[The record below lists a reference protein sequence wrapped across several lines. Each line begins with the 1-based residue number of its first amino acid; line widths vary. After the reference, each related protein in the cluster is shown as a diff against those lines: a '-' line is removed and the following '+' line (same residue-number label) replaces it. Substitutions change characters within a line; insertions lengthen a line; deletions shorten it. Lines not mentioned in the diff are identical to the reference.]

1 MTHADP
7 EREAS
12 AGEFRDRLRRCCHRN
27 CITRPDIRDPGCDG
41 ETLGVVQQ
49 IRRMCKRFATDRLRD
64 PECFVARLLD
74 CLGKLGACRRRHC
87 VKEKPNAYFTDIH
100 RASSQTSSWL
110 TSNTIHWGRQLPNP
124 QGKPFPL

>member
-49 IRRMCKRFATDRLRD
+49 IRRMRKRFATDRFRD
-64 PECFVARLLD
+64 PQGFVARLLD
-74 CLGKLGACRRRHC
+74 RLGEPGAFRRRHC
-87 VKEKPNAYFTDIH
+87 VEEKPNAYFADIH
-100 RASSQTSSWL
+100 GASLLTSSWL
-110 TSNTIHWGRQLPNP
+110 TRNTIY
-124 QGKPFPL
+124 